1 MCTGQGGVRG
11 PSPQQVK
18 STVKFR
24 QPPQR
29 TLVVEGV
36 RVVEVKANHPLL
48 KKPANERND
57 GENAAYLNH
66 FLDGDHHDGSRDV
79 LPMIVLRK
87 PYRYG
92 HRYAHDA
99 HDDDVQRYSN
109 DGAAH
114 RLRNHDMTDWGRGN
128 ASATKPTAGP
138 RS

>member
-11 PSPQQVK
+11 TSSQQVK

-24 QPPQR
+24 QPPQH
-29 TLVVEGV
+29 TLAVEGV

-57 GENAAYLNH
+57 SENAAYLNH
-66 FLDGDHHDGSRDV
+66 FLDDDHHDGSRDV
-79 LPMIVLRK
+79 LSMIVMRK
-87 PYRYG
+87 PYRYR
-92 HRYAHDA
+92 HRHAHDA

-114 RLRNHDMTDWGRGN
+114 RLWNHDMTDWERGN